1 MRYKRFETDL
11 IVRPDDIDQ
20 NNHVHMSK
28 YLDYVLFARYD
39 QMARCY
45 GMSMDEFR
53 RQGWGWYGKACTI
66 EYRRALSLADS
77 VVVQTWLEEFEGADV
92 RIGFR
97 ILRKEDRKTAAEGEF
112 QFTMVHLTTGRSELV
127 PDWVK
132 KQYTQYVEEKTK
144 A

>member
-1 MRYKRFETDL
+1 MKFKRFETEL

-45 GMSMDEFR
+45 GMPMDEFIR
-53 RQGWGWYGKACTI
+53 RGWGWYVKACTI
-66 EYRRALSLADS
+66 EYRRALSLADG
-77 VVVQTWLEEFEGADV
+77 VIVQTWLEEFDGADV
-92 RIGFR
+92 RVGFK
-97 ILRKEDRKTAAEGEF
+97 ILRKKDRKVAAEGEF
-112 QFTMVHLTTGRSELV
+112 QNTMVTLATGKSEPV

-132 KQYTQYVEEKTK
+132 KQYAQFMEEEPQ
-144 A
+144 